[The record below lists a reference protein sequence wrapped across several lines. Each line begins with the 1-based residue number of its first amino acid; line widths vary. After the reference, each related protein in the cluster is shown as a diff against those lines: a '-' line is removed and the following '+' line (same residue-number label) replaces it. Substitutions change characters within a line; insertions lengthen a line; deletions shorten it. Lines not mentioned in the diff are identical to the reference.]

1 MTQANNK
8 VAPTPARN
16 WLKILT
22 KYRQPN
28 PLRSLL
34 ELIVTVVVFIALWVA
49 AWAALPVSYWLTLL
63 ISLPAGAFLVRFFL
77 IQHDCGHY
85 AFFRSRAV
93 NDWVGRFLGV
103 FTMTPYEV
111 WRSDHAIHHST
122 TGNLSKRGT
131 GDIDTLTIRE
141 YEARTPG
148 HRLAYRLYRHP
159 LVMFGIG
166 PAYNFLLRNRI
177 PTGLFKASKKYW
189 ISAMGTNIVVALVI
203 GGMMIL
209 VGVGPFLLVQ
219 LPITIFAAS
228 IGVWMFYVQH
238 QFEDTYWSAH
248 EEWQL
253 PEAALFGSSF
263 YDLPEPL
270 SWLTGHIGI
279 HHVHHLNSRI
289 PYYRLPEVLKNHVE
303 LKGVRHLSLTDS
315 FACLKLRLWD
325 EDQRKLVPFPQG

>member
-1 MTQANNK
+1 MTRTKTGA
-8 VAPTPARN
+8 AATPARD
-16 WLKILT
+16 WLKLMAG
-22 KYRQPN
+22 YRQPDHK
-28 PLRSLL
+28 RSVI
-34 ELIVTVVVFIALWVA
+34 ELAVTVAVFAALWVA
-49 AWAALPVSYWLTLL
+49 AWAALSVSYWLTLL

-85 AFFRSRAV
+85 AFFRSRAL
-93 NDWVGRFLGV
+93 NDWVGRILGV

-111 WRSDHAIHHST
+111 WRGDHAIHHAT
-122 TGNLSKRGT
+122 TGDLSRRGT

-141 YEARTPG
+141 YEARSPAG
-148 HRLAYRLYRHP
+148 RLAYRLYRHP

-166 PAYNFLLRNRI
+166 PAYNFLLRNRV
-177 PTGLFKASKKYW
+177 PTGLMKASKPYW
-189 ISAMGTNIVVALVI
+189 ISAMGTNVMVAVVI
-203 GGMMIL
+203 GIMMYML
-209 VGVGPFLLVQ
+209 GVVPFLLVQ

-238 QFEDTYWSAH
+238 QFEDTYWSGH

-263 YDLPEPL
+263 YDLPRPL
-270 SWLTGHIGI
+270 AWLTGYIGI

-289 PYYRLPEVLKNHVE
+289 PYYRLPEVLKDHSE
-303 LKGVRHLSLTDS
+303 LKAVRRLSLMQS